1 LVGTKAPAPASVPAV
16 TTVVRPP
23 PPVVGEVER
32 LLKEGKVAEALIRG
46 YLTAEADVRQAF
58 GLQLPRQWTHREFL
72 REHLRPDM
80 GYVAVLLPRLYAL
93 YEPARYGSSRP
104 ISADAVRDLV
114 RAIYNEGPVYNLYRD
129 VSGAFRLPRPGTP
142 SGAGARPPPVSNP
155 KASGNPPP
163 VE

>member
-1 LVGTKAPAPASVPAV
+1 MVGPKAPSPAPVPAV
-16 TTVVRPP
+16 VTAVRPP
-23 PPVVGEVER
+23 PPVVAEVER
-32 LLKEGKVAEALIRG
+32 LLKDGKVAEALLRG

-58 GLQLPRQWTHREFL
+58 GLQLPRQWTHRELL

-104 ISADAVRDLV
+104 ISADAVRELV

-129 VSGAFRLPRPGTP
+129 VSGAFRLPRPGDPAGT
-142 SGAGARPPPVSNP
+142 GARPATAPRPVTGAPPR
-155 KASGNPPP
+155 PP
-163 VE
+163 E